1 MVFKP
6 KFTITN
12 KINNALLEIERA
24 RGFLDAT
31 KLKDEWIIQ
40 MQSEA
45 LILEAH
51 HSTHIEGTQLTLDQ
65 AQLILTG
72 ENVDNVRP
80 DDRQELLNYKE
91 TMDFVSDYLDK
102 KTEITEGLIKNVHHI
117 LVKDV
122 RGGTLEPGQY
132 REVQNYVVNTATQEI
147 IYTPPAPE
155 EVSGLMKEFV
165 EWLNNM
171 EDVPPVLVAGIAQH
185 KFVDIHPFIDGNGR
199 TARVLCTLILYL
211 NGYDFKRL
219 FSLSEFYDTNRPG
232 YYHAIQSVR
241 QDDLDLTPWLE
252 YFIDGL
258 KVQMLEVK
266 DRGEVTIKKEI
277 IMERSKKAG
286 LNERQ
291 ENIMLYL
298 LENNKATVDE
308 IKQKHDIVRR
318 TVQRDFAVL
327 VDAGLVKEVAKSKT
341 DPTRHYELL

>member
-1 MVFKP
+1 VFTP

-31 KLKDEWIIQ
+31 KLKNDWIFQ

-65 AQLILTG
+65 AHKILTG
-72 ENVDNVRP
+72 ELVDNVRP

-91 TMDFVSDYLDK
+91 AMEFVSEYLDK
-102 KTEITEGLIKNVHHI
+102 KSGITEGLIKNVHHI

-132 REVQNYVVNTATQEI
+132 RKVQNYVVNTGTGEI
-147 IYTPPAPE
+147 IYTPPSPE
-155 EVSGLMKEFV
+155 EVPGLMKEFV
-165 EWLNNM
+165 EWLNNLG
-171 EDVPPVLVAGIAQH
+171 DVPPVLVAGIAQH
-185 KFVDIHPFIDGNGR
+185 KFVDIHPFLDGNGR
-199 TARVLCTLILYL
+199 TARVLCTLLLYL

-219 FSLSEFYDTNRPG
+219 FSISEFYDTNRPV
-232 YYHAIQSVR
+232 YYRAIQSVR
-241 QDDLDLTPWLE
+241 QDKMDLTPWLE

-258 KVQMLEVK
+258 KVQMMEVK
-266 DRGEVTIKKEI
+266 DKGEKAIKKEI
-277 IMERSKKAG
+277 IMQKAVQIG

-291 ENIMLYL
+291 QNIMLNL
-298 LENNKATVDE
+298 LENKKASVDE
-308 IKQKHDIVRR
+308 IKQQFDLVRR

-341 DPTRHYELL
+341 DPTRYYELL